1 MHAFDRQTGVIFF
14 AQITTSG
21 ISCWNT
27 ANKLSPQTHEIL
39 AQNNAT
45 MIYPSDL
52 NVSGIVELVSVG
64 YALFKATLFLILA
77 YLKD

>member
-1 MHAFDRQTGVIFF
+1 MIGRRGDNTQSTMHAFDRQTGVIFF
-14 AQITTSG
+14 AQIAFSG

-39 AQNNAT
+39 VQNNAT

-52 NVSGIVELVSVG
+52 NVSEV
-64 YALFKATLFLILA
+64 K
-77 YLKD
+77 